1 MKKIV
6 VKTDIKV
13 PETIKERREFLKKRL
28 KKFQGENYT
37 CPALSNA
44 DVYVIGHSIKET
56 VFQASKSKKSTIAS
70 LYLDQIIKN
79 AVFVSKGSPKQ
90 GVQTKKFNFKEVFVL
105 HTEIQDLGVVK
116 LVVGVNYNDDCLQYC
131 VTAIE

>member
-1 MKKIV
+1 MRKII

-28 KKFQGENYT
+28 KKFQGKKYT

-56 VFQASKSKKSTIAS
+56 VFQASKSKKSTVAS
-70 LYLDQIIKN
+70 LYLDKIIKSS
-79 AVFVSKGSPKQ
+79 VFISKGSPKKGTQ
-90 GVQTKKFNFKEVFVL
+90 NKKFNFKEVFVL
-105 HTEIQDLGVVK
+105 YTEIQGLGTVK
-116 LVVGVNYNDDCLQYC
+116 LVVGVNNNDDYLQYC